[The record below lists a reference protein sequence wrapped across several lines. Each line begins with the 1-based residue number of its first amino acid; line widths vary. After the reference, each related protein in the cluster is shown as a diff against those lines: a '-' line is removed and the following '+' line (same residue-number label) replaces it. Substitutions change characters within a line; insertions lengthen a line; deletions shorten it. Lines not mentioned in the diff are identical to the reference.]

1 MGKEKDAVDYMMMYA
16 GVGDYERL
24 GRPNVTYLIK
34 AQSQGNDADSPVYG
48 FDVYKVRQDNRTA
61 EVPTPKHR
69 VGAKEDVEITVDPV
83 DMGLAAN
90 REREPFVIPVEGF
103 RSKLEKLGV
112 EFVTAD
118 ATRYAM

>member
-1 MGKEKDAVDYMMMYA
+1 M
-16 GVGDYERL
+16 GDYERL

-34 AQSQGNDADSPVYG
+34 ARRRGKDADSPVYG
-48 FDVYKVRQDNRTA
+48 FDVYEVRQENRTA
-61 EVPTPKHR
+61 EEPTLKHR

-112 EFVTAD
+112 EFVAAD
-118 ATRYAM
+118 ATRNEM